1 MKYESR
7 ERLRTIHLELA
18 ELADP
23 EWWEIT
29 NGDTNWDY
37 LSEVQKQQLPV
48 FFGWFRHEGLVA
60 VSPQEAR
67 L

>member
-29 NGDTNWDY
+29 NRDTNWDY
-37 LSEVQKQQLPV
+37 LTEVQKQQLPV
-48 FFGWFRHEGLVA
+48 FFGWFRDEALVA